1 MNIKRTC
8 VVVALILL
16 LAGLAACT
24 RSLTPSDKATQTSP
38 EDVAS
43 EEVTPAAGTEVMGQL
58 FLLATQ
64 TAMAQQGISVEELPE
79 VSTEEAPIEVA
90 PDITETAPVEGQEQ
104 DTTTAPTPKPTK
116 VAVPTA
122 TPGKPDTYTL
132 QQGEFP
138 FCIAR
143 RFDVNPHE
151 LLRVSGIA
159 PNTTLQPGTELKFP
173 QTDRTYPGNRTLREH
188 PTTYTVKSGD
198 TIHSIA
204 CLFGDVA
211 PDAIAYANG
220 LQPPYELSLGMELHI
235 P

>member
-79 VSTEEAPIEVA
+79 VSTEGAPTEVS
-90 PDITETAPVEGQEQ
+90 PDTTQSAPVEGQAQ
-104 DTTTAPTPKPTK
+104 DTTIAPTPKPTK
-116 VAVPTA
+116 IAVPIA
-122 TPGKPDTYTL
+122 TPGKPETYTL
-132 QQGEFP
+132 QKGEFP

-151 LLRVSGIA
+151 LLRVNEIM
-159 PNTTLQPGTELKFP
+159 PNTTLQPGTELK
-173 QTDRTYPGNRTLREH
+173 LEH

-198 TIHSIA
+198 TIYSIA
-204 CLFGDVA
+204 CLFGDVG

-220 LQPPYELSLGMELHI
+220 LQSPYELSLGDELQI

>member
-8 VVVALILL
+8 VVVVLILL
-16 LAGLAACT
+16 VAGLAACT

-64 TAMAQQGISVEELPE
+64 TAMARLGISVEELPE
-79 VSTEEAPIEVA
+79 VSTEGAPTEVA
-90 PDITETAPVEGQEQ
+90 PDTNETATVEGQVQ

-116 VAVPTA
+116 VAVPSA

-132 QQGEFP
+132 QKGEFP

-151 LLRVSGIA
+151 MLRVSGIV
-159 PNTTLQPGTELKFP
+159 PNTTLQPGTELKSNIP
-173 QTDRTYPGNRTLREH
+173 W
-188 PTTYTVKSGD
+188 KSHLARASHYLYGQ
-198 TIHSIA
+198 IWGHN
-204 CLFGDVA
+204 LFYSLFVWRCGSGRYRLCEWFA
-211 PDAIAYANG
+211 AAI
-220 LQPPYELSLGMELHI
+220 
-235 P
+235 